1 MSLDREY
8 LRGRVIWGSSMRR
21 PYPSPRSRASF
32 LIVFGS
38 LSLVGLGS
46 ACSKAGTPPAPVQAS
61 PEPVT
66 QVTQVPTGATSPAP
80 TTTLAPIPTPI
91 PTPVPVAPAPQAK
104 DASVASVSIP
114 SKPAVPVPPPAA
126 TGPDVLTSESLTVAG
141 VARSY
146 GLRLPRGYDPKVAYP
161 LVFVFHGDGETGP
174 SLYSYFK
181 FQSASG
187 ESAVLVYPSGE
198 GRTWDLYTSA
208 EKNKDVAFFEAML
221 GKIGG
226 RVSIDK
232 TKVFLVGW
240 SNGAFFAN
248 QLACRRSSLVRAVA
262 SNSGGA
268 PYEPESPNDKWPN
281 GFTHC
286 PNEAPVAF
294 LAVHGTLDGTVEP
307 AGGEFSATYW
317 ASVNG
322 CNATRSPAMAAQA
335 GLPTPCESY
344 PGCRAGKPTVYCP
357 IPGMGHQLW
366 QNAAKAEWDFF
377 KSL

>member
-1 MSLDREY
+1 
-8 LRGRVIWGSSMRR
+8 MRR
-21 PYPSPRSRASF
+21 TPPSFAPRASVA
-32 LIVFGS
+32 LVFGS
-38 LSLVGLGS
+38 LTLASLGA
-46 ACSKAGTPPAPVQAS
+46 ACSKSGAPPSPIQAS
-61 PEPVT
+61 PDPVAPPP
-66 QVTQVPTGATSPAP
+66 QASQAPRVPTTTVATSPSP
-80 TTTLAPIPTPI
+80 TLTAAPIPTPI
-91 PTPVPVAPAPQAK
+91 PTPVPVASTPRAK
-104 DASVASVSIP
+104 DASAPVATATPP
-114 SKPAVPVPPPAA
+114 SKPPTTVPVPPAS
-126 TGPDVLTSESLTVAG
+126 GPDVLTNETLTVAG
-141 VARSY
+141 ASRSY
-146 GLRLPRGYDPKVAYP
+146 GVRLPRGYDPKVSYP
-161 LVFVFHGDGETGP
+161 IVFVFHGDGETGP

-187 ESAVLVYPSGE
+187 ESAVLVYPSGQ

-221 GKIGG
+221 GQIGS
-226 RVSIDK
+226 RVSFDK

-286 PNEAPVAF
+286 PNQAPVAF
-294 LAVHGTLDGTVEP
+294 FAVHGTSDSTVEP

-322 CNATRSPAMAAQA
+322 CNASRSPSMATQA

-344 PGCRAGKPTVYCP
+344 PGCRPGKPTVYCSV
-357 IPGMGHQLW
+357 PGMGHQLW
-366 QNAAKAEWDFF
+366 QSAAKAEWDFF